1 MGMLHRSHRDAM
13 PAMHSPS
20 PEKIKRH
27 LQRLQQSLPAAL
39 ANRFVEIDLMTQ
51 AASLAFYALLSLAPL
66 LVLLLWLTASLYP
79 SAQSELIRQVG
90 QLAGSGAETIADT
103 VIDNARE
110 RPSIGSLAGLWSTLL
125 LFVGATAVFARLQ
138 AALNLI
144 FHTDA
149 QRLDGVVAWL
159 RKRVFSFGVVF
170 ALGFLLLVSM
180 TLSTVLQVVFANAP
194 SLLSALGTL
203 TGLALY
209 TAAFALLYHYL
220 PDRRVQWRQA
230 LLGGAI
236 TALLFTGGRYLIGLY
251 IAQAAPGSAYG
262 TMGTPVILL
271 VWIYYATVV
280 FFIGALLTAVID
292 ERHRAKATLR
302 AADLPLPIPASD
314 RPAS

>member
-1 MGMLHRSHRDAM
+1 MSR
-13 PAMHSPS
+13 PS
-20 PEKIKRH
+20 PERIKRH
-27 LQRLQQSLPAAL
+27 LQRLRQSFPAAL
-39 ANRFVEIDLMTQ
+39 LNRFIETDLMTQ

-90 QLAGSGAETIADT
+90 ELAGSGAETIADT
-103 VIDNARE
+103 VIDNARQ

-125 LFVGATAVFARLQ
+125 LFIGATAVFARLQ

-144 FHTDA
+144 FRTDA
-149 QRLDGVVAWL
+149 QRLDGVLPWL

-180 TLSTVLQVVFANAP
+180 TVSTVLQVMFAGAA
-194 SLLSALGTL
+194 SLLPALGVV
-203 TGLALY
+203 TGLAIY
-209 TAAFALLYHYL
+209 TFAFALLYHYL

-230 LLGGAI
+230 FLGGAI

-262 TMGTPVILL
+262 TMGTLVILL

-292 ERHRAKATLR
+292 ERARAKATLQ
-302 AADLPLPIPASD
+302 AADLPLPIPTAEHSAS
-314 RPAS
+314 